1 MATSA
6 PGLFFVR
13 ERLSRRRLLVD
24 TGAEISVIPPVQSD
38 RQRHQCGVHL
48 QAAKG
53 VTIATFFSAFAY
65 SQPAWVFVTRI
76 AGFLL
81 SQTSVTPYLELISWH
96 TMVS

>member
-1 MATSA
+1 MPPARSR
-6 PGLFFVR
+6 LFFVR

-65 SQPAWVFVTRI
+65 SQPGSSSHVSLDFYYRRRQ
-76 AGFLL
+76 
-81 SQTSVTPYLELISWH
+81 SPH
-96 TMVS
+96 TWS